1 MPRAAQTAK
10 HSGGNF
16 VILSFFTASGTGQLA
31 VTDSTMNST
40 SNQTVL
46 EDNVRTTVLK
56 LKLNWTLQK
65 EKNGGSNRMAVVMK
79 FSHSV

>member
-16 VILSFFTASGTGQLA
+16 MILGFFTASGTGQLA
-31 VTDSTMNST
+31 VIDSTMSST

-46 EDNVRTTVLK
+46 EDNVRTTGLK

-65 EKNGGSNRMAVVMK
+65 EKMVGVIE
-79 FSHSV
+79 